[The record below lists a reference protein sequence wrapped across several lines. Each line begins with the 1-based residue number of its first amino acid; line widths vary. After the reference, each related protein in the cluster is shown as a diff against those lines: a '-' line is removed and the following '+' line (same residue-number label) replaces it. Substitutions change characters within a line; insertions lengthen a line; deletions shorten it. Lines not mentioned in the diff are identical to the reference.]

1 MADEYSLS
9 DVLER
14 MYQNQL
20 GLEAALMELTPH
32 AKQQGLAEVG
42 DNVRGLVGD
51 WRECWAYQARASLT
65 LSVPDRDCPRS
76 VRT

>member
-20 GLEAALMELTPH
+20 GLEAALMELTLH
-32 AKQQGLAEVG
+32 IEQQGFTEPCGRLERTL
-42 DNVRGLVGD
+42 DTLN
-51 WRECWAYQARASLT
+51 RAWQ
-65 LSVPDRDCPRS
+65 RS
-76 VRT
+76 

>member
-20 GLEAALMELTPH
+20 GLEAALMELTLH
-32 AKQQGLAEVG
+32 AEQQGLAE
-42 DNVRGLVGD
+42 RRKRPRCLMGD
-51 WRECWAYQARASLT
+51 WRECR
-65 LSVPDRDCPRS
+65 VH
-76 VRT
+76 